1 MQERPKRR
9 KELYIMPTIKDALK
23 MMLADGEFKKVIKNA
38 KGREKQNAKEFYEA
52 IKDFNDEDF
61 EKVPAIVFIQ
71 ACKSWNVWQDIYCY
85 LELLNNAEQ
94 TTEKA

>member
-1 MQERPKRR
+1 
-9 KELYIMPTIKDALK
+9 MPTIKDALK
-23 MMLADGEFKKVIKNA
+23 MMLADGEFKRVIENARGRDRENA
-38 KGREKQNAKEFYEA
+38 KKFYEA

-61 EKVPAIVFIQ
+61 GKVPAIVFIQ

-85 LELLNNAEQ
+85 LELLNKAEQ

>member
-1 MQERPKRR
+1 
-9 KELYIMPTIKDALK
+9 MPTIKDALK
-23 MMLADGEFKKVIKNA
+23 MMLADGEFRKVIENARGRDRENA
-38 KGREKQNAKEFYEA
+38 KKFYEA

-61 EKVPAIVFIQ
+61 EKVPEIAFIQ

-85 LELLNNAEQ
+85 LVLLNKAEQ